1 MNCSESLEY
10 EECGCYVEVVEDK
23 DIHLGEDHYVVLKVD
38 VEGVQLLS

>member
-1 MNCSESLEY
+1 MNCFESLEY
-10 EECGCYVEVVEDK
+10 EERGCHLEVVE